1 MWSQLNHH
9 DIQHKL
15 WRTKKRFALVAAGRG
30 SGKTELA
37 RRRIVRYL
45 PIKKPWSNPMYFYAL
60 PTYGQA
66 KRVAWEEIKKL
77 VPKHWI
83 LGEPKDGEMVI
94 KTIFGSSLYVVGL
107 DKPQRIEGNQWDGG
121 IIDEF
126 SDQRPGVF
134 DKSVRPALSHK
145 TGWCWMIGVP
155 KRFGIGAVEFKDKF
169 YKYMDEA
176 ADPDFQSFTWS
187 SEDIL
192 SASELES
199 ARRNL
204 SSEDYDEQFRASWV
218 SIRGA
223 VYHAF
228 DEVFNVVSEATYK
241 ADVPIVVGQDFNV
254 DPMSW
259 VLCHVAANGL
269 VAFDELR
276 INNTNTQASLD
287 ILHQKY
293 GHHKAGWIF
302 IGDASGRAR
311 KTSATSTDYV
321 IIKNDPR
328 FPNKTMSYT
337 KANPAVEDRNAS
349 VNALLC
355 NANKDRRLF
364 VNPRCKWLIRDLTS
378 LSYKPNT
385 REIQLGPGL
394 GHMSD
399 ALGYIVY
406 RLFPLRTDHKI
417 TSSLVTRG

>member
-1 MWSQLNHH
+1 MWRQLRHH
-9 DIQHKL
+9 DIQAQL
-15 WRTKKRFALVAAGRG
+15 WRAKKRFALVAAGRG

-45 PIKKPWSNPMYFYAL
+45 PITKPWSDPMYFYAL
-60 PTYGQA
+60 PTYNQA

-77 VPKHWI
+77 VPKHW
-83 LGEPKDGEMVI
+83 LAGEPKDGEMVI
-94 KTIFGSSLYVVGL
+94 RTKFGSSLYVVGL

-121 IIDEF
+121 VIDEF

-145 TGWCWMIGVP
+145 AGWCWMIGVP
-155 KRFGIGAVEFKDKF
+155 KRFGVGAVEFKDKF
-169 YKYMDEA
+169 YKYMDPN
-176 ADPDFQSFTWS
+176 ADPDFSSYTWS

-192 SASELES
+192 DPSELES

-204 SSEDYDEQFRASWV
+204 SVEDYDEQYRASWV

-223 VYHAF
+223 VFYSF
-228 DEVFNVVSEATYK
+228 DEVFNVVADATYRSTQ
-241 ADVPIVVGQDFNV
+241 PIIVGQDFNV

-259 VLCHVAANGL
+259 CLAHAASNGL
-269 VAFDELR
+269 VVFDELR
-276 INNTNTQASLD
+276 INNTNTQATLD
-287 ILHQKY
+287 ELHERY
-293 GHHKAGWIF
+293 GQHRAGFIF

-311 KTSATSTDYV
+311 KTSATSTDYA
-321 IIKNDPR
+321 IIKNDDR
-328 FPNKTMSYT
+328 FINKTMSYT
-337 KANPAVEDRNAS
+337 KANPPVEDRNAS

-364 VNPRCKWLIRDLTS
+364 INPRCKWLVRDLSS
-378 LSYKPNT
+378 LAYKPAT
-385 REIQLGPGL
+385 RDIQLGPGL

-406 RLFPLRTDHKI
+406 RLFPLRTASKT
-417 TSSLVTRG
+417 TSSMVISG

>member
-1 MWSQLNHH
+1 MWRQLKHH
-9 DIQHKL
+9 EMQHKL
-15 WRTKKRFALVAAGRG
+15 WTTKRRFSVVAAGRG

-37 RRRIVRYL
+37 RRRVVRFL
-45 PIKKPWSNPMYFYAL
+45 PVKKPWANPMYFYAL
-60 PTYGQA
+60 PTYNQA
-66 KRVAWEEIKKL
+66 KRVAWEEIKNL

-83 LGEPKDGEMVI
+83 AGEPKDGEMIIRTV
-94 KTIFGSSLYVVGL
+94 FGSSLYVVGL

-121 IIDEF
+121 VIDEF

-145 TGWCWMIGVP
+145 RGWCWMIGVP
-155 KRFGIGAVEFKDKF
+155 KRFGVGAVEFKDKF
-169 YKYMDEA
+169 YKYLDIE
-176 ADPDFQSFTWS
+176 ADPDFLSYTWS

-192 SASELES
+192 DPDELAS

-204 SSEDYDEQFRASWV
+204 SSEDYDEQYRASWV

-223 VYHAF
+223 VFHSF
-228 DEVFNVVSEATYK
+228 VEVFNVVADATYNENL
-241 ADVPIVVGQDFNV
+241 PIVVGQDFNV

-259 VLCHVAANGL
+259 VLCHVASNGL
-269 VAFDELR
+269 VVFDELR
-276 INNTNTQASLD
+276 LSNTNTQASLD
-287 ILHQKY
+287 ALYAKY
-293 GHHKAGWIF
+293 SRHKAGFIF

-311 KTSATSTDYV
+311 KTSATSTDYI
-321 IIKNDPR
+321 IIKNDAR
-328 FPNKTMSYT
+328 FVNKTMSYT
-337 KANPAVEDRNAS
+337 KANPFVEDRNAS

-355 NANKDRRLF
+355 NANDDRRLF
-364 VNPRCKWLIRDLTS
+364 INPRCKWLIRDLTS

-406 RLFPLRTDHKI
+406 RLFPLRTQNKT

>member
-1 MWSQLNHH
+1 MWQQLKHH
-9 DIQHKL
+9 PIQHQL
-15 WRTKKRFALVAAGRG
+15 WRSKKRFALVAAGRG

-45 PIKKPWSNPMYFYAL
+45 PIVKPWANPMYFYAL
-60 PTYGQA
+60 PTYNQA
-66 KRVAWEEIKKL
+66 KRVAWEEIKNL
-77 VPKHWI
+77 VPKHW
-83 LGEPKDGEMVI
+83 LAEEPKDGAMVI
-94 KTIFGSSLYVVGL
+94 RTIFGSSLYVVGL

-145 TGWCWMIGVP
+145 KGWCWMIGVP
-155 KRFGIGAVEFKDKF
+155 KRFGVGAVEFKDKF
-169 YKYMDEA
+169 YKYSDVDI
-176 ADPDFQSFTWS
+176 DPDFSSYTWS

-192 SASELES
+192 DPQELES

-204 SSEDYDEQFRASWV
+204 SPEDYDEQYRASWV

-223 VYHAF
+223 VFHSF
-228 DEVFNVVSEATYK
+228 NDVLNVVSDATYHSNL
-241 ADVPIVVGQDFNV
+241 PIIVGQDFNV

-259 VLCHVAANGL
+259 CMCHAASNGL
-269 VAFDELR
+269 IVFDELR
-276 INNTNTQASLD
+276 LNNTNTQASLD
-287 ILHQKY
+287 ELHNRY
-293 GHHKAGWIF
+293 GSHKAGFIF
-302 IGDASGRAR
+302 IGDASSRAR

-321 IIKNDPR
+321 IIKNDSR
-328 FPNKTMSYT
+328 FLNKTMSYT
-337 KANPAVEDRNAS
+337 KSNPAVEDRNAS
-349 VNALLC
+349 MNALLC
-355 NANKDRRLF
+355 NANSERRLF
-364 VNPRCKWLIRDLTS
+364 INPRCKWLIRDLTS
-378 LSYKPNT
+378 LSYKPNV

-406 RLFPLRTDHKI
+406 RLFPLRTEHKI

>member
-1 MWSQLNHH
+1 MWSQLKHH
-9 DIQHKL
+9 SVQSEL

-45 PIKKPWSNPMYFYAL
+45 PIVKPWSDPMYFYAL
-60 PTYGQA
+60 PTYNQA

-77 VPKHWI
+77 VPKHW
-83 LGEPKDGEMVI
+83 LAGEPKDGEMLI
-94 KTIFGSSLYVVGL
+94 RTIFGSSLYVVGL

-169 YKYMDEA
+169 YKYLDPQ
-176 ADPDFQSFTWS
+176 ADPDFGSYTWS

-192 SASELES
+192 DPRELES

-204 SSEDYDEQFRASWV
+204 STEDYDEQYRASWV

-223 VYHAF
+223 VFHAF
-228 DEVFNVVSEATYK
+228 NEIFNVVVDATYHNNL
-241 ADVPIVVGQDFNV
+241 PIIIGQDFNV

-259 VLCHVAANGL
+259 VMCHAASNGL
-269 VAFDELR
+269 ICFDELR
-276 INNTNTQASLD
+276 LNNTNTQASLD
-287 ILHQKY
+287 ELYSRY
-293 GHHKAGWIF
+293 GQHKAGFIF

-321 IIKNDPR
+321 IIKNDDR
-328 FPNKTMSYT
+328 FLNKTMSYT

-355 NANKDRRLF
+355 NANSERRLF
-364 VNPRCKWLIRDLTS
+364 INPRCKWLIRDLTS

-406 RLFPLRTDHKI
+406 RLFPLRTEHKI